1 MTQLLAELTIRNFA
15 IIDELTFSFKEG
27 LTVLTGETGA
37 GKSIIIDAIGLLA
50 GGRGSTEFIR
60 YEAEKAELEG
70 LFFVEPNHPVCAKL
84 TEYGCPAEEGNII
97 LTRDI
102 YKNGKSVCRVNGK
115 LVTIALLREIAAS
128 LIDIHGQNEHQILL
142 NEDKHLSLLDQ
153 YGGQEIEKALH
164 AYQELFAK
172 FEKTQKQLK
181 QLSQN
186 EQENAHRID
195 LLQFQLN
202 EIQSANL
209 APNED
214 EELKLEKQKLIHF
227 EQLFKQLQLTY
238 DALQGE
244 QKGMDWLGLAMSE
257 LEQVQTIDPKAKEWY
272 DTVANAFYSL
282 EDVVRSVRD
291 HIHNFEFDEERL
303 NEVESRLNEISQ
315 LKRKYGKNVSEIVE
329 YAASIEDELDRLQ
342 NRETHIEELTK
353 HLRSIEL
360 DLAIEAKNLQEIREK
375 YAKQLTDD
383 IHQQLKD
390 LYMDKTKFKV
400 KFNPSAQY
408 TKYGQGSAIFL
419 LSPNPGEPLKPLS
432 KVASGGELSR
442 IMLAIKSIFSKH
454 QHITSIIFDEVDT
467 GVSGRVAQ
475 SMGEKMYEL
484 SVDSQVLCISHLPQV
499 AAMADSHYYIAKNIE
514 NERTTAEVKI
524 LACEER
530 IDEIGKMM
538 SGTEITEATRQ
549 HAKEL
554 IAYGERYK
562 QAFLQNRKKSV
573 QV

>member
-1 MTQLLAELTIRNFA
+1 MLAELTIRNFA

-50 GGRGSTEFIR
+50 GGRGSAEFIR
-60 YEAEKAELEG
+60 HDAEKTELGG
-70 LFFVEPNHPVCAKL
+70 LFFVDPKHPVCAKL
-84 TEYGCPAEEGNII
+84 TEYGCPVEEGNII
-97 LTRDI
+97 LNRDI

-142 NEDKHLSLLDQ
+142 NEDEHLSLLDQ
-153 YGGQEIEKALH
+153 YGGKEIGQALQ
-164 AYQELFAK
+164 AYQELF
-172 FEKTQKQLK
+172 FDYEKIQKQLK

-227 EQLFKQLQLTY
+227 EQLYKQLQLTY
-238 DALQGE
+238 DALQGD

-257 LEQVQTIDPKAKEWY
+257 LEQVQTIDPQAKEWY
-272 DTVANAFYSL
+272 DTVANAYYSL

-291 HIHNFEFDEERL
+291 QIHNFEFDEERL

-315 LKRKYGKNVSEIVE
+315 LKRKYGKNVSEILE
-329 YAASIEDELDRLQ
+329 YAAAIEEELDRLE
-342 NRETHIEELTK
+342 NRESHIEGLTK
-353 HLRSIEL
+353 QLRSIEL

-375 YAKQLTDD
+375 YSVQLTED

-400 KFNPSAQY
+400 EFKPSSQY
-408 TKYGQGSAIFL
+408 SSHGQGAAVFL

-454 QHITSIIFDEVDT
+454 QQITSIIFDEVDT

-475 SMGEKMYEL
+475 SMGEKIYEL
-484 SVDSQVLCISHLPQV
+484 SVNSQVLCISHLPQV
-499 AAMADSHYYIAKNIE
+499 AAMADSHFYIAKLIE
-514 NERTTAEVKI
+514 NDRTKTEVKI
-524 LACEER
+524 LGTEDR

-538 SGTEITEATRQ
+538 SGTEITQATKQ

-554 IAYGERYK
+554 IVYGERYK
-562 QAFLQNRKKSV
+562 KVFLQNKRKLIRV
-573 QV
+573 